1 MLQISGR
8 QRSHQWSNMVPE
20 RPASEVQRELQ
31 LQGRP
36 SLSQKGRKWS
46 RHMRICVG
54 QSLSGD
60 LGSFWVWRRDWL
72 IRRATRCRV
81 FKQIASRGRVRAEDG
96 FETLSSAAKNA
107 TDLLTVREAMEA
119 RDEQE
124 ARRLSAM

>member
-1 MLQISGR
+1 
-8 QRSHQWSNMVPE
+8 
-20 RPASEVQRELQ
+20 
-31 LQGRP
+31 
-36 SLSQKGRKWS
+36 
-46 RHMRICVG
+46 MRIG
-54 QSLSGD
+54 EGRSLSGD
-60 LGSFWVWRRDWL
+60 SASVWRRDWL